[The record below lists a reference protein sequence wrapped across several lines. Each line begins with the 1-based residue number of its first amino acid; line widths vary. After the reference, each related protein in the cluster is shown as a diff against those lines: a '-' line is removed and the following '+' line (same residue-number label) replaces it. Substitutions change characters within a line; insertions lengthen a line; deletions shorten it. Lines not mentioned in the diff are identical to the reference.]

1 MNNREALAC
10 HLTARPA
17 FEEARRN
24 APPGT
29 SARRRLG
36 AIVAAIDREIAYAAN
51 LTLSRGDLFYQ
62 LQPENLHHIE
72 KDLKW
77 AQARLES
84 LETTPER
91 TAAIPAWLA
100 TVLPMV
106 VRG

>member
-17 FEEARRN
+17 FEEARFN

-36 AIVAAIDREIAYAAN
+36 AIVAAIDREIAYAAR
-51 LTLSRGDLFYQ
+51 LTLERGESFYQ
-62 LQPENLHHIE
+62 PLPGNLHRIE

-77 AQARLES
+77 AQSRLS
-84 LETTPER
+84 LLRVEPER
-91 TAAIPAWLA
+91 AAAIPAWLA
-100 TVLPMV
+100 TALPMV
-106 VRG
+106 